1 MTPFV
6 GKIIIGSFTGGLA
19 LLCGYG
25 TWSYVQDY
33 RYAESSPREMR
44 VEEAITLDSVA
55 DNHPR
60 WVRISS
66 KLVPTCESL
75 SESSTGH
82 VDNTTHLALDESEK
96 YGVFL
101 EYQGKVNCEQASV
114 GPWEGM
120 LGPASDRYV
129 AFWENHGGSVPRTM
143 FPLMRMDVGRTRNYL
158 LKQAGMAGFMFL
170 ALGTVFVV
178 VVRMKTKGVQP
189 QFARKATVGG
199 TQ

>member
-1 MTPFV
+1 MTPLM
-6 GKIIIGSFTGGLA
+6 GKIIVGSFTGGLA
-19 LLCGYG
+19 LLCGWG
-25 TWSYVQDY
+25 AWSYLQDY
-33 RYAESSPREMR
+33 RYAGPSPREMR
-44 VEEAITLDSVA
+44 VEEAITLESVA

-66 KLVPTCESL
+66 KLAPTCESL
-75 SESSTGH
+75 SESRTGT
-82 VDNTTHLALDESEK
+82 VDNTTHLALDESQK

-101 EYQGKVNCEQASV
+101 DYKGKVTCEQASA

-120 LGPASDRYV
+120 LMPASDRYV
-129 AFWENHGGSVPRTM
+129 AFWESHGGSVPRTM

-178 VVRMKTKGVQP
+178 VLRMKPRVQP
-189 QFARKATVGG
+189 QFVRKATVGG